1 MKKVILATAIANLV
15 IYSYS
20 FAGKIRLEFSNAKLG
35 TVVDAISQVS
45 GINVLWDKN
54 AVAKKDSLVNVMIVK
69 PMEDILILNK
79 ILLENGLILVKD
91 KQTGIYLI
99 KEADEIKTSFPLDSL
114 SITGEQPFTKV
125 VDYIKSV
132 KTEYGVFDYNSNV
145 YSLYYKDT
153 KENVEKVK
161 AFLEPYIKY
170 ISESAKNQQ
179 QLFEKKGKPIR
190 RVYPLSYDAFL
201 SIKDSIQIELSPFGK
216 IDYNTKEGKLII
228 IDFSDVLQKITPII
242 SKKLQEK
249 IVTKCFYVR
258 EIEPGEIYNNIK
270 FKELSEIG
278 SISFQYKKFDVSTI
292 KGNTVASV
300 SKPFKIGEQKEDL
313 LQTQSQTQPSTT
325 QQLPQSQSISGEYTI
340 SSLPRVCIS
349 DYPEVIDKIKYKY
362 YNELLEKPY
371 QIMIEARIVEVS
383 SESIKDLG
391 IQWGGLASNIDNN
404 NTKVISG
411 TGSLSLLGSSPLSP
425 LGSGSPISLLFR
437 PKSAY
442 AVDFPAN
449 ITSPGGFSIGFILG
463 GTQNFLDIRIS
474 ALQKVGKTKL
484 LSAPKILTTDGET
497 ALIRQG
503 YEIPYIIGATAN
515 TPGNV
520 NFKNASLQLKV
531 TPFTMTDGNI
541 ILNIELSKD
550 EPDFGR
556 QVQGVPSIITKTIIN
571 RVSIKDGSTLVIGGI
586 IEKKESEVN
595 TGVPGLMNIPILG
608 GLFKNKYNNVN
619 STELLIF
626 LSPKIIY
633 E

>member
-1 MKKVILATAIANLV
+1 MKKVILATAIVNLV

-54 AVAKKDSLVNVMIVK
+54 AVAKKDSLVNVMILK
-69 PMEDILILNK
+69 PMEDIFILNK

-216 IDYNTKEGKLII
+216 IDYDTKEGKLII

-371 QIMIEARIVEVS
+371 QIMIEARIVEIS
-383 SESIKDLG
+383 SNNVKDLG
-391 IQWGGLASNIDNN
+391 IQWGGSLTNSN
-404 NTKVISG
+404 NTTVISG
-411 TGSLSLLGSSPLSP
+411 SN
-425 LGSGSPISLLFR
+425 SGN
-437 PKSAY
+437 Y

-449 ITSPGGFSIGFILG
+449 VIPKSGFALGILLSSTS
-463 GTQNFLDIRIS
+463 NFLDIRLS
-474 ALQKVGKTKL
+474 ALQRVGKTKL

-503 YEIPYIIGATAN
+503 YEIPYIIGATAT

-550 EPDFGR
+550 EPDFSR
-556 QVQGVPSIITKTIIN
+556 QVLGVPSIITKTIIN

-586 IEKKESEVN
+586 IEKKESESN
-595 TGVPGLMNIPILG
+595 RGVPGLMNIPVLG
-608 GLFKNKYNNVN
+608 NLFRNSYTSNE

-626 LSPKIIY
+626 LTPKIIY

>member
-1 MKKVILATAIANLV
+1 MKKVILATAIVNLV

-54 AVAKKDSLVNVMIVK
+54 AVAKKDSLVNVMILK
-69 PMEDILILNK
+69 PMEDIFILNK

-216 IDYNTKEGKLII
+216 IDYDTKEGKLII

-371 QIMIEARIVEVS
+371 QIMIEARIVEIS
-383 SESIKDLG
+383 SNNVKDLG
-391 IQWGGLASNIDNN
+391 IQWGGSLTNSN
-404 NTKVISG
+404 NTTVISG
-411 TGSLSLLGSSPLSP
+411 SN
-425 LGSGSPISLLFR
+425 SGN
-437 PKSAY
+437 Y

-449 ITSPGGFSIGFILG
+449 VIPKSGFALGILLSSTS
-463 GTQNFLDIRIS
+463 NFLDIRLS
-474 ALQKVGKTKL
+474 ALQRVGKTKL

-503 YEIPYIIGATAN
+503 YEIPYIIGATAT

-550 EPDFGR
+550 EPDFSR
-556 QVQGVPSIITKTIIN
+556 QVLGVPSIITKTIIN
-571 RVSIKDGSTLVIGGI
+571 RVSVKDGSTLVIGGI
-586 IEKKESEVN
+586 IEKKESESN
-595 TGVPGLMNIPILG
+595 RGVPGLMNIPVLG
-608 GLFKNKYNNVN
+608 NLFRNSYTSNE

-626 LSPKIIY
+626 LTPKIIY